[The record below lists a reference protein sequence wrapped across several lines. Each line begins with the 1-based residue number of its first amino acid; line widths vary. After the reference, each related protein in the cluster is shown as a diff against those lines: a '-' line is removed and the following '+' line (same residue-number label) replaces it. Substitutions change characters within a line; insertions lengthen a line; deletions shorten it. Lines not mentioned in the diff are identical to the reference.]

1 MVTRVMSRFF
11 AVSFLTSR
19 PFGGVCLSI
28 FAAVLAIWVRYD
40 FIEPEKLG
48 AACAD
53 GAFWWCAPRTG
64 LIVAAELDLL
74 GTVALGAVAL
84 GALPSVRLHLFATH
98 LALFVGG
105 AGLVLYNA
113 TFSAVAVV
121 LAVVLLAYRREN
133 PR

>member
-11 AVSFLTSR
+11 AVLFLTSR
-19 PFGGVCLSI
+19 PFGGVCLSV

-53 GAFWWCAPRTG
+53 GAFWWCAPRTA
-64 LIVAAELDLL
+64 LIVATELGLF
-74 GTVALGAVAL
+74 GIVALAAVAL
-84 GALPSVRLHLFATH
+84 GGLPSIRLHLFATH

-113 TFSAVAVV
+113 TFSTIAVV